1 MISSISLRCPSCD
14 ARIKA
19 PLQLIGQWRSCPGC
33 GTRFVVRPHVPDEED
48 PVLVTDDRPAA
59 LGYEANRR

>member
-1 MISSISLRCPSCD
+1 MISSISLRCPSCE

-33 GTRFVVRPHVPDEED
+33 GTRFVVRPQVADEEH
-48 PVLVTDDRPAA
+48 PVLVGDDRPGSF
-59 LGYEANRR
+59 GYGADRH